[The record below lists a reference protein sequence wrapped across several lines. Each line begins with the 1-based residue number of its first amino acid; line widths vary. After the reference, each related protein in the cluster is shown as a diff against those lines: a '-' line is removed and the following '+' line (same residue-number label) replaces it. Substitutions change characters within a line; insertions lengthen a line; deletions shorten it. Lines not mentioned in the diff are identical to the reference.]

1 MNILVT
7 GGAGFIG
14 SHIVDAYLAL
24 GHRVIIVDNF
34 STGKRENINQN
45 ATIYDVDLRDER
57 LHEVFDVHKIDVV
70 NHHAAQIDVRA
81 SVDNPA
87 NDAMVNIVGGINLY
101 EQCVK
106 HGVKKIVFAS
116 TGGAIYGEQD
126 YFPADESHPMRPDSP
141 YGISKLANEKYLHYY
156 GKQYGIIPVVL
167 RYTNVYGP
175 RQNPHGEA
183 GVVAIFSEKL
193 CKGEQPVI
201 YGDGLQTRDY
211 VNVADVVRANVAALD
226 VQTAD
231 AFNICTGIETT
242 VVEIF
247 EHLRATL
254 RPGTTVTFGPARA
267 GEQRRSVCTY
277 AKIEKALGWTPTVS
291 ITEGLKRTAAFFAER
306 SGK

>member
-14 SHIVDAYLAL
+14 SHIVDAYVSL
-24 GHRVIIVDNF
+24 GHRVVIVDNF
-34 STGKRENINQN
+34 STGRRENVNQN
-45 ATIYDVDLRDER
+45 ATIHDIDLRDER

-81 SVDNPA
+81 SVEDPA

-101 EQCVK
+101 EQCVR
-106 HGVKKIVFAS
+106 HGVKKIIFAS

-126 YFPADESHPMRPDSP
+126 YFPADELHPMRPDSP

-156 GKQYGIIPVVL
+156 GKQFGVVPVVL

-183 GVVAIFSEKL
+183 GVVAIFAEKMV
-193 CKGEQPVI
+193 KSQQPVI

-211 VNVADVVRANVAALD
+211 VFVADVVRANIAALD
-226 VQTAD
+226 VQRAD
-231 AFNICTGIETT
+231 AFNVCTGRETN

-247 EHLRATL
+247 DGLRAAL
-254 RPGTTVTFGPARA
+254 HPACPKVFAPARM

-277 AKIEKALGWTPTVS
+277 AKSERELGWKPKVG
-291 ITEGLKRTAAFFAER
+291 IDEGLGLTARFFQN
-306 SGK
+306 SL